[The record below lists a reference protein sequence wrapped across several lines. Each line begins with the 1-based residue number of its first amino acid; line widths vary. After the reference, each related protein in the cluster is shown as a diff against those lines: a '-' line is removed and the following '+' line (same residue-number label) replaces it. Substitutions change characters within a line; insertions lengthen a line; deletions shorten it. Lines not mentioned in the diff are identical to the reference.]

1 MLPPDL
7 LDLLRCPVS
16 RVRLR
21 TADDALLQR
30 ANAAIA
36 VGKVVDRSGEIVG
49 EPLTAGLVTEDGS
62 RLYRIDDG
70 IVRLLVDGAIELE
83 QIADR

>member
-1 MLPPDL
+1 M
-7 LDLLRCPVS
+7 
-16 RVRLR
+16 
-21 TADDALLQR
+21 LQR